1 MKTTTDNHI
10 DKLLHEAMKQRAAK
24 VPPLADDFADK
35 VMGSLSSLTPNSL
48 TPRPLRGERELKR
61 RRLWP
66 WAGWIAAS
74 IVIAFIFWPNSSE
87 VVEQPVVAEVV
98 EQPTP
103 EAPKAS
109 DSSEYSEYSDNSEKS
124 EPSEPVKPKRT
135 HKARKVSKAVEEPD
149 PLLEEQ
155 PAISIQA
162 EESVAEYQN
171 VQIIR
176 VAADQVVFNVQTAD
190 MPMMAGMPSVG
201 ELRARGQQLLANVHQ
216 QIKEASKQF

>member
-24 VPPLADDFADK
+24 VPPLADDFAEK
-35 VMGSLSSLTPNSL
+35 VMKKSTSLPLSPSKGKSL

-74 IVIAFIFWPNSSE
+74 IVIAFIFWPNCSE

-98 EQPTP
+98 EQPAP

-109 DSSEYSEYSDNSEKS
+109 DYSENSENSESSDKS
-124 EPSEPVKPKRT
+124 EPLEPPKPIKPKRT
-135 HKARKVSKAVEEPD
+135 YKVRKVQEESQLAEAETMPEEVETEQKSEYRPTDPD
-149 PLLEEQ
+149 P
-155 PAISIQA
+155 
-162 EESVAEYQN
+162 
-171 VQIIR
+171 
-176 VAADQVVFNVQTAD
+176 
-190 MPMMAGMPSVG
+190 M
-201 ELRARGQQLLANVHQ
+201 LLAAAFAQDVRSRGERLHQ
-216 QIKEASKQF
+216 EVAQSINNP

>member
-24 VPPLADDFADK
+24 VPPLADDFAEK
-35 VMGSLSSLTPNSL
+35 VMGSL

-98 EQPTP
+98 EQPAP

-109 DSSEYSEYSDNSEKS
+109 DYSESSDKPT
-124 EPSEPVKPKRT
+124 PSKATNPKRT
-135 HKARKVSKAVEEPD
+135 CVDNKPIKPQDE
-149 PLLEEQ
+149 PLLAETET
-155 PAISIQA
+155 PAHDDIDIAA
-162 EESVAEYQN
+162 ELADLKNEINELEYLYLSCN
-171 VQIIR
+171 
-176 VAADQVVFNVQTAD
+176 N
-190 MPMMAGMPSVG
+190 
-201 ELRARGQQLLANVHQ
+201 
-216 QIKEASKQF
+216 

>member
-35 VMGSLSSLTPNSL
+35 VMGSLSSLTP
-48 TPRPLRGERELKR
+48 RPLRGERELKR

-74 IVIAFIFWPNSSE
+74 IVIAFLLWPNSSE

-98 EQPTP
+98 EQPAP

-109 DSSEYSEYSDNSEKS
+109 DYSENSEYSESSDKS
-124 EPSEPVKPKRT
+124 EPLEPPKPIKPKRT
-135 HKARKVSKAVEEPD
+135 YKVRKVQEESQLAEEEPRVEEKEMEAGDGNHTVERTD
-149 PLLEEQ
+149 P
-155 PAISIQA
+155 
-162 EESVAEYQN
+162 
-171 VQIIR
+171 
-176 VAADQVVFNVQTAD
+176 
-190 MPMMAGMPSVG
+190 M
-201 ELRARGQQLLANVHQ
+201 LLAAAFEQ
-216 QIKEASKQF
+216 DIRSRGERMCQEIIQITTKQ

>member
-35 VMGSLSSLTPNSL
+35 VMKKSTSLPISPSKGKSL

-66 WAGWIAAS
+66 WAGWIAAC
-74 IVIAFIFWPNSSE
+74 IVIAFLLWPNSSE

-98 EQPTP
+98 EQPAP

-109 DSSEYSEYSDNSEKS
+109 DYSENSEYSEFSDKS

-135 HKARKVSKAVEEPD
+135 YKSSKPVAEPLLAQTDEEPII
-149 PLLEEQ
+149 
-155 PAISIQA
+155 PADKQALVDIYLA
-162 EESVAEYQN
+162 EEALQVAYELQA
-171 VQIIR
+171 Q
-176 VAADQVVFNVQTAD
+176 QE
-190 MPMMAGMPSVG
+190 
-201 ELRARGQQLLANVHQ
+201 ELRAYA
-216 QIKEASKQF
+216 ASLTGEEEPQPQSIIAF

>member
-35 VMGSLSSLTPNSL
+35 VLGRLGSL

-74 IVIAFIFWPNSSE
+74 IVIAFFLWPNSPA

-98 EQPTP
+98 EQPAP

-109 DSSEYSEYSDNSEKS
+109 DYSESSDKPT
-124 EPSEPVKPKRT
+124 PSKATNPKRT
-135 HKARKVSKAVEEPD
+135 CEDNKPIKPQDE
-149 PLLEEQ
+149 PLLAETET
-155 PAISIQA
+155 PAHDDIDIAA
-162 EESVAEYQN
+162 ELADLKNEINELEYLYLSCN
-171 VQIIR
+171 
-176 VAADQVVFNVQTAD
+176 N
-190 MPMMAGMPSVG
+190 
-201 ELRARGQQLLANVHQ
+201 
-216 QIKEASKQF
+216 

>member
-24 VPPLADDFADK
+24 VPPLADDFAEK
-35 VMGSLSSLTPNSL
+35 VLGDLNSL

-87 VVEQPVVAEVV
+87 VVEQPVVSEVV
-98 EQPTP
+98 EQPAP

-109 DSSEYSEYSDNSEKS
+109 DYSENSEYSESSDKS
-124 EPSEPVKPKRT
+124 EPLEPPKPIKPKRT
-135 HKARKVSKAVEEPD
+135 YKVRKVQEESQLAEAETMPEEVETEQKSEYRPTDPD
-149 PLLEEQ
+149 P
-155 PAISIQA
+155 
-162 EESVAEYQN
+162 
-171 VQIIR
+171 
-176 VAADQVVFNVQTAD
+176 
-190 MPMMAGMPSVG
+190 M
-201 ELRARGQQLLANVHQ
+201 LLAAAFAQDVRSRGERLHQ
-216 QIKEASKQF
+216 EVAQSINNP

>member
-24 VPPLADDFADK
+24 VPPLADDFAEK
-35 VMGSLSSLTPNSL
+35 VMKKSTSLPLSSSEGKSL

-87 VVEQPVVAEVV
+87 VVEQPVVSEVV
-98 EQPTP
+98 EQPAP

-109 DSSEYSEYSDNSEKS
+109 DYSENSEYSESSEKS
-124 EPSEPVKPKRT
+124 EPLEPPKPIKPKRT
-135 HKARKVSKAVEEPD
+135 YKVRKVSKP
-149 PLLEEQ
+149 
-155 PAISIQA
+155 I
-162 EESVAEYQN
+162 EES
-171 VQIIR
+171 
-176 VAADQVVFNVQTAD
+176 
-190 MPMMAGMPSVG
+190 
-201 ELRARGQQLLANVHQ
+201 LLAEVETDEDMEDPFLAIAEQMQDIRLRGEQVRHEVAQ
-216 QIKEASKQF
+216 LIDKQANLQ

>member
-35 VMGSLSSLTPNSL
+35 VLGSLGSLTPNSL
-48 TPRPLRGERELKR
+48 TPRPLQEERELKR

-98 EQPTP
+98 EQPAP

-109 DSSEYSEYSDNSEKS
+109 DYSESSDKPT
-124 EPSEPVKPKRT
+124 PSKATNPKRT
-135 HKARKVSKAVEEPD
+135 CVDNKPIKPQDE
-149 PLLEEQ
+149 PLLAETET
-155 PAISIQA
+155 PAHDDIDIAA
-162 EESVAEYQN
+162 ELADLKNEINELEYLYLSCN
-171 VQIIR
+171 
-176 VAADQVVFNVQTAD
+176 N
-190 MPMMAGMPSVG
+190 
-201 ELRARGQQLLANVHQ
+201 
-216 QIKEASKQF
+216 

>member
-35 VMGSLSSLTPNSL
+35 VLGSLGSLTPNSL
-48 TPRPLRGERELKR
+48 TPRPLQEERELKR

-74 IVIAFIFWPNSSE
+74 IVIAFFLWPNSPA

-98 EQPTP
+98 EQPAS

-109 DSSEYSEYSDNSEKS
+109 DYSENSEYSESSDKS
-124 EPSEPVKPKRT
+124 EPLEPPKPIKPKRT
-135 HKARKVSKAVEEPD
+135 YKVRKVQEESQLAEADTMPEEVETEQKSEYRPTDPD
-149 PLLEEQ
+149 P
-155 PAISIQA
+155 
-162 EESVAEYQN
+162 
-171 VQIIR
+171 
-176 VAADQVVFNVQTAD
+176 
-190 MPMMAGMPSVG
+190 M
-201 ELRARGQQLLANVHQ
+201 LLAAAFAQDVRSRGERLHQ
-216 QIKEASKQF
+216 EVAQSINNP

>member
-35 VMGSLSSLTPNSL
+35 VLGSLGSLTPNSL
-48 TPRPLRGERELKR
+48 TPRPLQEERELKR

-87 VVEQPVVAEVV
+87 VVEQPVVSEVV
-98 EQPTP
+98 EQPAP

-109 DSSEYSEYSDNSEKS
+109 ECSENSEYSESSDKS
-124 EPSEPVKPKRT
+124 EPLEPPKPIKPKRT
-135 HKARKVSKAVEEPD
+135 YKVRKVQEESQLAEAETMPEEVETEQKSEYRPTDPD
-149 PLLEEQ
+149 P
-155 PAISIQA
+155 
-162 EESVAEYQN
+162 
-171 VQIIR
+171 
-176 VAADQVVFNVQTAD
+176 
-190 MPMMAGMPSVG
+190 M
-201 ELRARGQQLLANVHQ
+201 LLAAAFAQDVRSRGERLHQ
-216 QIKEASKQF
+216 EVAQSINNP

>member
-48 TPRPLRGERELKR
+48 TPRPLQEERELKR

-98 EQPTP
+98 EQPAS

-109 DSSEYSEYSDNSEKS
+109 DYSENSEYSESSDKS
-124 EPSEPVKPKRT
+124 EPLEPPKPIKPKRT
-135 HKARKVSKAVEEPD
+135 YKVRKV
-149 PLLEEQ
+149 Q
-155 PAISIQA
+155 
-162 EESVAEYQN
+162 EESQ
-171 VQIIR
+171 
-176 VAADQVVFNVQTAD
+176 
-190 MPMMAGMPSVG
+190 
-201 ELRARGQQLLANVHQ
+201 LANDAGRSGNRAKV
-216 QIKEASKQF
+216 